1 MNTSTRLPNKFVF
14 SLFGPAVS
22 EDVHAVERVERLLG
36 PGHHALFRLA
46 HPDAR
51 VVELLV
57 GLVSTLGIS
66 DLHKESG
73 HHSSVKFILNSK

>member
-1 MNTSTRLPNKFVF
+1 MSTSTRLPNKFLL

-22 EDVHAVERVERLLG
+22 EDVHPVERVERLLG

-46 HPDAR
+46 HPDSG
-51 VVELLV
+51 VVVLLV

-66 DLHKESG
+66 DLHKRFRAS
-73 HHSSVKFILNSK
+73 I